1 MPQPETQATMTVT
14 RSSPEITILKPT
26 ASLLAPGGPVIAQRY
41 RVLREIA
48 RGGMGAVIE
57 AQHIY
62 TKRSVALKLLLPE
75 WSSSPEALARF
86 HREAVVLGSIQHPGV
101 VAILDAGEDA
111 VSGRYL
117 VMEHLVG
124 RSLDGLLMA
133 RSRLDGPSVARLGA
147 QIADALIEVHRV
159 GVVHRDIKPSNLFLC
174 VQGGRGE
181 QVKLIDFG
189 IAAQMGTATQLSDDG
204 WKTAQGSLLGT
215 AGYMPA
221 EQILGRA
228 TSEKHDVYG
237 LGATL
242 YECLTGEPPHDG
254 ETTDVLARVLAGVP
268 PPSLRKRRPDLS
280 PMLVETIERAL
291 AHRPENRPSCEELR
305 TALTACSEAPP
316 AAALLRRCAPHSAGA
331 APGISSL
338 PLRDEGPRG
347 ATGGGDPRRAHRG
360 GVGGGRAAP
369 VDRRPDG
376 GRAGRSLARSSRADA
391 PASGGP
397 SLVSRAGNLA
407 PLGAPALS
415 RALRRLPEIRAAT
428 RAPVPGAQRLVT
440 SEQPRGGAE
449 HGPDFLLGIR
459 GAGVTTRV
467 GGEEPL
473 GDLGGA
479 RGALHGRVDRL
490 EALLRLRR

>member
-1 MPQPETQATMTVT
+1 MTVT

-316 AAALLRRCAPHSAGA
+316 LRLFSDDALPIPLVRRREFPRFPFVTRARVVLPAGATLEGRTEEVSEGGVQLRLTAALTVGEPVALLLDLPGQTLRLQGV
-331 APGISSL
+331 
-338 PLRDEGPRG
+338 PRW
-347 ATGGGDPRRAHRG
+347 
-360 GVGGGRAAP
+360 
-369 VDRRPDG
+369 
-376 GRAGRSLARSSRADA
+376 SRAQGTWHLSGLQLSPEPSGVYRKFVQQLA
-391 PASGGP
+391 LQFRVPNAS
-397 SLVSRAGNLA
+397 
-407 PLGAPALS
+407 
-415 RALRRLPEIRAAT
+415 
-428 RAPVPGAQRLVT
+428 
-440 SEQPRGGAE
+440 
-449 HGPDFLLGIR
+449 
-459 GAGVTTRV
+459 
-467 GGEEPL
+467 
-473 GDLGGA
+473 
-479 RGALHGRVDRL
+479 
-490 EALLRLRR
+490 